1 MVSVD
6 EREPNALSFVCDV
19 LEDARQQDVAIAN
32 VEGHIGKL
40 GFVDLQREIE
50 AVHRAAV
57 SSDTSQA
64 AAKMRSE
71 LIDTTGLRWE
81 TSPSMAARSPGLICH
96 PRCSRSSGSRRA
108 HPR

>member
-71 LIDTTGLRWE
+71 LDRHNRLEVGDEPLDGGSLSRAHLPSPVQQKLR
-81 TSPSMAARSPGLICH
+81 G
-96 PRCSRSSGSRRA
+96 RRA